1 MVCRVGEASH
11 PGPASVQWK
20 LGLMNPTGLQ
30 GKETLLQNVGSGIF
44 GVTETHL
51 SMMGIQKV
59 RRSLSFARSPFT
71 GFIHGQPARL
81 RAHSQ
86 MVGKHEGVA
95 FLTSHPGRALPHNF
109 PEAVWSTSRVQV
121 AGFCVED
128 VWVQGGIIYGF
139 ASQQNG
145 TPPKVL
151 TDQLTDFVV
160 QRIALEASGP
170 RFIMGDFNAAD
181 GDLSCLHHL
190 RALGF
195 REFQDVAASRWGH
208 EVQMTCKLRTQPDLI
223 FLSPELQH
231 CLTDI
236 EIIQDLFADHAVVI
250 GHFTGL
256 RSQMPRSFWR
266 MPQRPY
272 WQTEL
277 GSAPFGGE
285 FSVEVDK
292 TCPTTWYAGIFAQFE
307 AELANQT
314 ELAHQGP
321 LQSVHCGRAHT
332 MHVQTRSV
340 QIPPLRKSRNGEET
354 PDYFGPSK
362 LHAQWFRQLRRLQTY
377 YRLIDRDA
385 MTSAQYHQQRDLWG
399 AIRNAAGFG
408 RGFAHWW
415 SLHGLVED
423 GVISALP
430 LSPPSYELAY
440 MMFDHFRGKVRALEN
455 QLKWSWIRHAQHRR
469 VEDPSIIFR
478 DLRAEHASSVE
489 VLIDSVQGE
498 VEEVDPIDSA
508 VTLRQDT
515 HFRSGPP
522 IVLAGRPRKVIH
534 ATPDKLW
541 LEDVSGISPGN
552 VARQEIATG
561 DLPFLFRAF
570 GSEWERWW
578 HRHADNIPGRWQ
590 QVHNEL
596 VPLMPSAD
604 MTLDPITLAQ
614 WRKAVQM
621 KKKRSATG
629 PDGISRLDLMQ
640 LPDGLTRELI
650 DICHYAERCGRWP
663 TQALV
668 GIITALA
675 KVPGASRV
683 QQFRPIT
690 VLSMVYRVWSTI
702 RARQALSY
710 LGRLAGPQVVGN
722 LPGKTAGQV
731 WFSLQRRLEQAQ
743 IYDRPLVG
751 MVADLVNAF
760 NVLPRI
766 PTWILCNAM
775 GLADGLIR
783 AWAGAVIPLRRH
795 FRVRGSVGPAVI
807 GCNGF
812 PEGDP
817 LSCVAMAAIAIGFD
831 CWMQV
836 HVPECVPT
844 SYVDNWELTAPL
856 PGVLGRALNQFR
868 GFADLLALEVD
879 WQKTYTWATHGHHR
893 TQLKQF
899 DLPIQLWAKD
909 LGGCVCSMD
918 EDIPQVC
925 RQLASRA

>member
-1 MVCRVGEASH
+1 
-11 PGPASVQWK
+11 
-20 LGLMNPTGLQ
+20 
-30 GKETLLQNVGSGIF
+30 
-44 GVTETHL
+44 
-51 SMMGIQKV
+51 
-59 RRSLSFARSPFT
+59 
-71 GFIHGQPARL
+71 
-81 RAHSQ
+81 
-86 MVGKHEGVA
+86 
-95 FLTSHPGRALPHNF
+95 
-109 PEAVWSTSRVQV
+109 
-121 AGFCVED
+121 
-128 VWVQGGIIYGF
+128 
-139 ASQQNG
+139 
-145 TPPKVL
+145 
-151 TDQLTDFVV
+151 
-160 QRIALEASGP
+160 
-170 RFIMGDFNAAD
+170 
-181 GDLSCLHHL
+181 
-190 RALGF
+190 
-195 REFQDVAASRWGH
+195 
-208 EVQMTCKLRTQPDLI
+208 
-223 FLSPELQH
+223 
-231 CLTDI
+231 
-236 EIIQDLFADHAVVI
+236 
-250 GHFTGL
+250 
-256 RSQMPRSFWR
+256 

-272 WQTEL
+272 WQHEL
-277 GSAPFGGE
+277 GSTPFRGE
-285 FSVEVDK
+285 VPAEVDK
-292 TCPTTWYAGIFAQFE
+292 TCPTNWYAGIFAHFE

-314 ELAHQGP
+314 EMAHQGP

-332 MHVQTRSV
+332 MNVQTRSV
-340 QIPPLRKSRNGEET
+340 QIPPLRKSWKGEES

-399 AIRNAAGFG
+399 AIRNAARFG
-408 RGFAHWW
+408 HGFAHWW
-415 SLHGLVED
+415 SLHGQSED

-455 QLKWSWIRHAQHRR
+455 QLKWSRIRHAQHRR

-498 VEEVDPIDSA
+498 VEEVDPTDSA

-515 HFRSGPP
+515 HFRSESP

-552 VARQEIATG
+552 VARQESATG
-561 DLPFLFRAF
+561 DLPSLFRAF

-578 HRHADNIPGRWQ
+578 HRHADTIPGRWQ
-590 QVHNEL
+590 QVQDEL
-596 VPLMPSAD
+596 VPLLPFAD

-629 PDGISRLDLMQ
+629 PDGISRLDLLQ
-640 LPDGLTRELI
+640 LPDGLTQELI
-650 DICHYAERCGRWP
+650 DICHFAERCGRWP

-702 RARQALSY
+702 RARQALSH

-731 WFSLQRRLEQAQ
+731 GFSLQRRLEQAQ

-751 MVADLVNAF
+751 MVADLVKAF

-766 PTWILCNAM
+766 PTWMLCNAM
-775 GLADGLIR
+775 GLAVGLIR

-844 SYVDNWELTAPL
+844 SYVDNWELTAPS

-909 LGGCVCSMD
+909 LGGCVFYGRRHTTGLQAARFESMTPLWGRLRISCAPLTQKLRALRSRVCFG
-918 EDIPQVC
+918 EDY
-925 RQLASRA
+925 RATICLLTRRGCPWSSAG